1 MRDSM
6 NSNSKLNQRI
16 GKNICPIEE
25 NGTLNQLV
33 ILLTEYLYRLFDVWS
48 KQTKREIKAL
58 KVQVYIQ

>member
-16 GKNICPIEE
+16 GKNICPIGE

>member
-6 NSNSKLNQRI
+6 NSNSKLYQRI
-16 GKNICPIEE
+16 GKNICPTGE
-25 NGTLNQLV
+25 NGTFNQLV

>member
-16 GKNICPIEE
+16 GKNICPIGE
-25 NGTLNQLV
+25 NGTLSQLV

>member
-16 GKNICPIEE
+16 GKNICPIAE
-25 NGTLNQLV
+25 NGTLSQLV

>member
-6 NSNSKLNQRI
+6 TSNSKLYQRI
-16 GKNICPIEE
+16 GKNICPIGE

>member
-6 NSNSKLNQRI
+6 NSNSKLYQRI
-16 GKNICPIEE
+16 GKNICPIGE

-58 KVQVYIQ
+58 KVHVYIQ